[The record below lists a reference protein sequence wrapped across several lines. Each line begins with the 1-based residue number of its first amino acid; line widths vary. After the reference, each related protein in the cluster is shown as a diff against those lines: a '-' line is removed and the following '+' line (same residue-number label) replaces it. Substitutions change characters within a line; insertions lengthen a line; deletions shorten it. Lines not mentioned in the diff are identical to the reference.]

1 MCGRFTLTNESVVKT
16 KIGATIQASF
26 NITPS
31 RTILI
36 LEPTPKMVIWGL
48 SPVWA
53 KKPMNLI
60 NARIE
65 TLNQK
70 PAFKETKPCLVVTDG
85 WYEWKKSNNSEKYPF
100 YFHKGGKIIYMAG
113 IYNEIGCSIVTKNA
127 SPDIANIHHRQ
138 PVLLNKLG
146 RRHWIKG
153 LGLRSEHFYSDIE
166 SYRVGNFVNSPK
178 FDEPACIAPLRE
190 TPI

>member
-1 MCGRFTLTNESVVKT
+1 MKA

-36 LEPTPKMVIWGL
+36 LEPTPKMVIWEL
-48 SPVWA
+48 SPVWT

-85 WYEWKKSNNSEKYPF
+85 WYEW
-100 YFHKGGKIIYMAG
+100 
-113 IYNEIGCSIVTKNA
+113 
-127 SPDIANIHHRQ
+127 
-138 PVLLNKLG
+138 
-146 RRHWIKG
+146 
-153 LGLRSEHFYSDIE
+153 
-166 SYRVGNFVNSPK
+166 
-178 FDEPACIAPLRE
+178 
-190 TPI
+190 

>member
-1 MCGRFTLTNESVVKT
+1 
-16 KIGATIQASF
+16 
-26 NITPS
+26 
-31 RTILI
+31 
-36 LEPTPKMVIWGL
+36 
-48 SPVWA
+48 
-53 KKPMNLI
+53 
-60 NARIE
+60 
-65 TLNQK
+65 
-70 PAFKETKPCLVVTDG
+70 
-85 WYEWKKSNNSEKYPF
+85 
-100 YFHKGGKIIYMAG
+100 MAG

-153 LGLRSEHFYSDIE
+153 LGLRSEHLYSDIE

-178 FDEPACIAPLRE
+178 FDKPACIAPLRE

>member
-1 MCGRFTLTNESVVKT
+1 MCGRFTLINKKAVQE
-16 KIGATIQASF
+16 KIGATIQASY
-26 NITPS
+26 NINPS
-31 RTILI
+31 DKILV
-36 LEPTPKMVIWGL
+36 LAPTPKMVIWGF

-85 WYEWKKSNNSEKYPF
+85 WYEWKKSNTSEKHPF
-100 YFHKGGKIIYMAG
+100 YFHKGGKLIYMAG
-113 IYNEIGCSIVTKNA
+113 IFNKIGCVIVTKSA

-153 LGLRSEHFYSDIE
+153 LNLRSDHFYNDID
-166 SYRVGNFVNSPK
+166 SHRVGNFVNSPK
-178 FDEPACIAPLRE
+178 FNEYTCIAPLPE
-190 TPI
+190 SPL

>member
-1 MCGRFTLTNESVVKT
+1 MCGRFTLTNKKAVKE
-16 KIGATIQASF
+16 KIGATIQASY

-31 RTILI
+31 KKILI
-36 LEPTPKMVIWGL
+36 LEPTPKMVIWGF

-85 WYEWKKSNNSEKYPF
+85 LYEWKKSD
-100 YFHKGGKIIYMAG
+100 
-113 IYNEIGCSIVTKNA
+113 T
-127 SPDIANIHHRQ
+127 
-138 PVLLNKLG
+138 
-146 RRHWIKG
+146 
-153 LGLRSEHFYSDIE
+153 
-166 SYRVGNFVNSPK
+166 
-178 FDEPACIAPLRE
+178 
-190 TPI
+190 